1 MGWYETLAE
10 RRGRQWVSIGRVLP
24 LNSCLV
30 CCLNHLSK
38 IQISLA
44 RTVLPLYSHIRAHIR
59 TYKHPRTLASI
70 YLLRQMM
77 FTGVSFFIRCL
88 KEMKK
93 KKQKNKNLF
102 TSHFQ
107 NEKHLCHYYL
117 SMYRKPLTKIKYNK
131 KAQGKIIRI

>member
-10 RRGRQWVSIGRVLP
+10 RRGRQWVSIGRALP

-70 YLLRQMM
+70 YSLRQMM
-77 FTGVSFFIRCL
+77 FTGVSFSSDAS
-88 KEMKK
+88 KK
-93 KKQKNKNLF
+93 WKKKNKKQKPFHFTLPKWETPLPLLFEHVQKTTYKNKI
-102 TSHFQ
+102 Q
-107 NEKHLCHYYL
+107 
-117 SMYRKPLTKIKYNK
+117 
-131 KAQGKIIRI
+131 